1 MTAWVVLALLVLTG
15 LFLLLRGNPELL
27 TGMGTFEIVVLAVGL
42 VLVGLYIALLL
53 GDERVRPFQAV
64 KHLLVWAFIAFLLV
78 GAYSYR
84 HELSSFA
91 YRVAGELAPPGHSL
105 SVDTEREGE
114 RAIRVRRR
122 PDGHFSV
129 RGSING
135 RPMTLLVDTGASSV
149 VLRHADAE
157 QAGIDTDRL
166 KYNIAVNT
174 ANGTTYAAPVRLR
187 SISIGPISVTD
198 VDALVARPGSV
209 NENLLGISF
218 LRRLRSYEFS
228 KDFLTLRS

>member
-27 TGMGTFEIVVLAVGL
+27 TGMGTFEIGLLAVGL
-42 VLVGLYIALLL
+42 VLVGVYVALLL
-53 GDERVRPFQAV
+53 GDERVRPLQAV
-64 KHLLVWAFIAFLLV
+64 KHLFVWAIIAFLLV
-78 GAYSYR
+78 GIYSYR
-84 HELSSFA
+84 NELSGFA
-91 YRVAGELAPPGHSL
+91 YRVAGELVPPGQTL
-105 SVDTEREGE
+105 SVQSEHEGE
-114 RAIRVRRR
+114 QAVRVRRR
-122 PDGHFSV
+122 LDGHFAV
-129 RGSING
+129 RGSINSQ
-135 RPMTLLVDTGASSV
+135 PMTLLVDTGASSV

-157 QAGIDTDRL
+157 QAGIDTSRL
-166 KYNIAVNT
+166 TFNVAVHT

-187 SISIGPISVTD
+187 SVSIGPITVSD
-198 VDALVARPGSV
+198 VEALVARPGSV